1 MLADINLLFLD
12 LDNSSI
18 GDKIIF
24 IMTNIIEVSQK
35 TYEDHTSDLLKA
47 LSSAP
52 RRRILALLKD
62 SEHCV
67 CHLEAHLGYR
77 QAYLSQQLK
86 VLRDAGLIE
95 DRRDGWNVYY
105 RVVDPQI
112 FVLLDNVY
120 QLTGQEILEI
130 GSHNH
135 DCPCP
140 KCNPAQSSAG

>member
-1 MLADINLLFLD
+1 
-12 LDNSSI
+12 
-18 GDKIIF
+18 
-24 IMTNIIEVSQK
+24 MTNIIEVNQK
-35 TYEDHTSDLLKA
+35 TTEDHTSDILKA
-47 LSSAP
+47 LSSEP

-62 SEHCV
+62 CEHCV

-105 RVVDPQI
+105 RVMDPQI
-112 FVLLDNVY
+112 FILLENIY
-120 QLTGQEILEI
+120 QLTGQDNMEL
-130 GSHNH
+130 GLRNP

-140 KCNPAQSSAG
+140 KCNPA